1 MKNQTSILIVD
12 DDEAIRKLISIYLKN
27 EAYDVF
33 QASTGVEALELLN
46 KYTIDCIVLDIMMP
60 ELDGL
65 ETLMKIREERV
76 IPVILL
82 SAKSEDLDKITGL
95 SLGADDYMTKPFNPL
110 ELAARIKAQ
119 VRRHKVFH
127 EVQDATI
134 NVCDLKIDA
143 QTRMVTVGT
152 QQIPLTPREFD
163 ILLLLAK
170 NQEKVF
176 SAEQIYTNIWN
187 ADSYGSD
194 NTVMVHIRKIR
205 EKLEQETGKR
215 YIETVWG
222 VGYKISC

>member
-27 EAYDVF
+27 EAYEVH
-33 QASTGVEALELLN
+33 QASTGVEALEIVN
-46 KYTIDCIVLDIMMP
+46 QRSIDCIVLDIMMP

-65 ETLMKIREERV
+65 QTLMKIREEKV

-119 VRRHKVFH
+119 IRRHKVFH
-127 EVQDATI
+127 EVKETNISICDMTI
-134 NVCDLKIDA
+134 DP
-143 QTRMVTVGT
+143 QTRLVKVKS
-152 QQIPLTPREFD
+152 QQINFTPREFD

-170 NQEKVF
+170 NQEKVL
-176 SAEQIYTNIWN
+176 STEQIYTHVWK
-187 ADSYGSD
+187 ADPYGSD

-205 EKLEQETGKR
+205 EKLEKETGKR

-222 VGYKISC
+222 VGYKITC

>member
-27 EAYDVF
+27 EAYDVY

-46 KYTIDCIVLDIMMP
+46 KYTIDCIALDIMMP

-65 ETLMKIREERV
+65 QTLMKIREEKV

-134 NVCDLKIDA
+134 TVCDLKIDA

-176 SAEQIYTNIWN
+176 SAEQIYTNVWK

>member
-12 DDEAIRKLISIYLKN
+12 DDKAIRKLISIYLKN
-27 EAYDVF
+27 EAYDVY
-33 QASTGVEALELLN
+33 QASNGVEALELIN
-46 KYTIDCIVLDIMMP
+46 QHSIDCIVLDVMMP

-65 ETLMKIREERV
+65 QTLMKIREEKV

-119 VRRHKVFH
+119 VRRYKVFH
-127 EVQDATI
+127 EVKESSIT
-134 NVCDLKIDA
+134 VCDMTIDTE
-143 QTRMVTVGT
+143 TRQVTVNSK
-152 QQIPLTPREFD
+152 QINFTPREFD

-170 NQEKVF
+170 DPERVF
-176 SAEQIYTNIWN
+176 STEQIYSIVWKT
-187 ADSYGSD
+187 DPYGSD

-215 YIETVWG
+215 YIETIWG
-222 VGYKISC
+222 VGYKIKC

>member
-12 DDEAIRKLISIYLKN
+12 DDKAIRKLISIYLKN
-27 EAYDVF
+27 EAYDVY
-33 QASTGVEALELLN
+33 QASNGVEALELIN
-46 KYTIDCIVLDIMMP
+46 QHSIDCIVLDVMMP

-65 ETLMKIREERV
+65 QTLMKIREEKV

-119 VRRHKVFH
+119 VRRYKVFH
-127 EVQDATI
+127 EVKESSIT
-134 NVCDLKIDA
+134 VCDMTIDTE
-143 QTRMVTVGT
+143 TRQVTVNSK
-152 QQIPLTPREFD
+152 QINFTPREFD
-163 ILLLLAK
+163 ILLLMSK
-170 NQEKVF
+170 DPERVF
-176 SAEQIYTNIWN
+176 STEQIYSIVWKT
-187 ADSYGSD
+187 DPYGSD

-222 VGYKISC
+222 VGYKIKC

>member
-1 MKNQTSILIVD
+1 MKNQISILIVD
-12 DDEAIRKLISIYLKN
+12 DDAAIRRLISIYLKN
-27 EAYDVF
+27 EAYDVY
-33 QASTGVEALELLN
+33 QASTGTEALELVD
-46 KYTIDCIVLDIMMP
+46 KYPIDCIVLDIMMP
-60 ELDGL
+60 ELNGL
-65 ETLMKIREERV
+65 ETLMKIREQKV

-119 VRRHKVFH
+119 IRRHKVFH
-127 EVQDATI
+127 DPKDATI
-134 NVCDLKIDA
+134 SVCDMVIEP
-143 QTRMVTVGT
+143 QTRQVTVDSR
-152 QQIPLTPREFD
+152 QINLTPREFD

-170 NQEKVF
+170 NQEMVF
-176 SAEQIYTNIWN
+176 SAEQIYANVWKT
-187 ADSYGSD
+187 DSYGSD

-205 EKLEQETGKR
+205 EKLQQETGKR

>member
-12 DDEAIRKLISIYLKN
+12 DDKAIRKLISIYLKN
-27 EAYDVF
+27 EAYDVY
-33 QASTGVEALELLN
+33 QASNGVEALELIN
-46 KYTIDCIVLDIMMP
+46 QHSIDCIVLDVMMP

-65 ETLMKIREERV
+65 QTLMKIREEKV

-119 VRRHKVFH
+119 VRRYKVFH
-127 EVQDATI
+127 EVKESSIT
-134 NVCDLKIDA
+134 VCDMTIDTE
-143 QTRMVTVGT
+143 TRQVTVNSK
-152 QQIPLTPREFD
+152 QINFTPREFD

-170 NQEKVF
+170 DPERVF
-176 SAEQIYTNIWN
+176 STEQIYSIVWKT
-187 ADSYGSD
+187 DPYGSD

-222 VGYKISC
+222 VGYKIKC